1 MLITE
6 SIEINE
12 SVANVWNHLKTLQ
25 DAEKYLPVVTKST
38 VNGSGMGTTRTCDI
52 DMGKQ
57 QFQIKETLVKL
68 DESNNS
74 LAISI
79 DDAPPPMK
87 DMMINFSVS
96 EKDNSSEISVNVE
109 SEQTPEN
116 IQMIKSIL
124 GMICNGLKQF
134 HESK

>member
-1 MLITE
+1 MLIAE
-6 SIEINE
+6 SIEIDK

-25 DAEKYLPVVTKST
+25 DAEKYLPVVTKS
-38 VNGSGMGTTRTCDI
+38 VVEGSGIGMTRTCDI

-68 DESNNS
+68 DESSNS

-87 DMMINFSVS
+87 NMIINFSVN
-96 EKDNSSEISVNVE
+96 EKNNSSEITVNTE

-116 IQMIKSIL
+116 VQMIKGIL
-124 GMICNGLKQF
+124 GMICSGLRQF
-134 HESK
+134 HENK